1 LIVTADDFG
10 LASEVNEAIEAAHR
24 RGILTAASLMVAGA
38 AAADAVRRARSLP
51 SLKVGLHLALVDS
64 RPVSPTT
71 SVPDLIDAAGNFR
84 QDMVATS
91 IAIAFSRKV
100 RRQVALEIAAQFE
113 RFQATGLPLD
123 HVDAHKHFHL
133 HPTVA
138 ALVCRIG
145 RQYGMQALRAPVE
158 PVAPVRSA
166 ELALAPAAGA
176 RRNASGISVWLTRR
190 FATKLQRQIRHQGFK
205 TADQVFGLAWSGAI
219 NAARLCALV
228 PHLPEGLTEIY
239 CHPATAD
246 AFAGGAP
253 GYRYR
258 DELAALLEPRV
269 AAAVHAND
277 IRLTAYSELASSSP
291 RAPIG

>member
-10 LASEVNEAIEAAHR
+10 LASQVNEAIEAAHR
-24 RGILTAASLMVAGA
+24 HGILTAASLMVAGA

-64 RPVSPTT
+64 RPVSSTA
-71 SVPDLIDAAGNFR
+71 SVPDLVDAAGNFR

-91 IAIAFSRKV
+91 IAIASSRKV

-113 RFQATGLPLD
+113 RFQATGLRLD

-133 HPTVA
+133 HPIVA

-158 PVAPVRSA
+158 PAGPVRCA
-166 ELALAPAAGA
+166 EQALAPATRERANLS
-176 RRNASGISVWLTRR
+176 RISVWLTRR
-190 FATKLQRQIRHQGFK
+190 FATKLQRQIRGQGFK
-205 TADQVFGLAWSGAI
+205 TADQVFGLAWSGAL

-228 PHLPEGLTEIY
+228 PYLPEGLTEIY

-246 AFAGGAP
+246 TFAGGAP
-253 GYRYR
+253 GYRYC

-269 AAAVHAND
+269 AAAVHASD
-277 IRLTAYSELASSSP
+277 VRLTAYSDLAGSSP

>member
-10 LASEVNEAIEAAHR
+10 LAFEVNEAIEAAHR
-24 RGILTAASLMVAGA
+24 HGVLTATSLMVGGA
-38 AAADAVRRARSLP
+38 AAADAVRRARLLP

-64 RPVSPTT
+64 RPVSPSR

-91 IAIAFSRKV
+91 IAIAVSPNV

-113 RFQATGLPLD
+113 RFQATGLRLD

-133 HPTVA
+133 HPTIA

-145 RQYGMQALRAPVE
+145 RQYGMPALRAPVE
-158 PVAPVRSA
+158 PAATVRCA
-166 ELALAPAAGA
+166 EQALAPAT
-176 RRNASGISVWLTRR
+176 REHRHVSSIPMWLTRR
-190 FATKLQRQIRHQGFK
+190 FATQLQRQIRRQGFK
-205 TADQVFGLAWSGAI
+205 TPDQVFGLAWSGAI
-219 NAARLCALV
+219 NVARLCALL
-228 PHLPEGLTEIY
+228 PHLPKGLTEIY

-253 GYRYR
+253 GYHYR
-258 DELAALLEPRV
+258 DELAALVEPRV
-269 AAAVHAND
+269 AAAVRAND
-277 IRLTAYSELASSSP
+277 IRLTAYSDLAS
-291 RAPIG
+291 A